1 MAVYVRVELWPG
13 GDRSKAKLLQEAIIA
28 NVGGTG
34 THGDY
39 AVRVS
44 HSTTFTGDGFANPIR
59 PTPAEVW
66 REARIVGHA
75 RNLSPFHLV
84 CKAVG
89 KAIGLLPDDDGGTV
103 QRKRRSS

>member
-13 GDRSKAKLLQEAIIA
+13 GDRSKAKLLQEAMIA
-28 NVGGTG
+28 NVGGNG
-34 THGDY
+34 TRGDY
-39 AVRVS
+39 AVKLS
-44 HSTTFTGDGFANPIR
+44 HSTTFKGDGFANPAR

-66 REARIVGHA
+66 REARITNHA

-89 KAIGLLPDDDGGTV
+89 KAIGLLPDDDGGTL

>member
-13 GDRSKAKLLQEAIIA
+13 GDRAKAKLLQEAIIA

-34 THGDY
+34 AHGDY

-44 HSTTFTGDGFANPIR
+44 HSTTFRGNGFADPCR
-59 PTPAEVW
+59 PTPSEVW
-66 REARIVGHA
+66 KEARIVGHA

-84 CKAVG
+84 CKVVG
-89 KAIGLLPDDDGGTV
+89 RAIGLLSDDDPGTV
-103 QRKRRSS
+103 RRVRRTS

>member
-1 MAVYVRVELWPG
+1 MAVYVRVELWPQ

-44 HSTTFTGDGFANPIR
+44 HSTTFKGDGFANPIR
-59 PTPAEVW
+59 PTPPEVW
-66 REARIVGHA
+66 REGRITRHA

-89 KAIGLLPDDDGGTV
+89 RAIGLPPDDDPGTI

>member
-1 MAVYVRVELWPG
+1 MAVYVRVELWPQ
-13 GDRSKAKLLQEAIIA
+13 GDRSKARLLQEAIIA
-28 NVGGTG
+28 NVGGTA

-44 HSTTFTGDGFANPIR
+44 HSTAFHGDGFANPAR

-66 REARIVGHA
+66 KEARIERHA

-89 KAIGLLPDDDGGTV
+89 KAIGLWSEPDPGTIE
-103 QRKRRSS
+103 RKRRSP